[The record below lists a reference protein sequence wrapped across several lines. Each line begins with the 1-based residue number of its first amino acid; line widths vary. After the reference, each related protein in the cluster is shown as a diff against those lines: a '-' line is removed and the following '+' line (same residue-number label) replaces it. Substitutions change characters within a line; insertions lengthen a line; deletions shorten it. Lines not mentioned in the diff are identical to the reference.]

1 MNKLILFIAGAV
13 VCSSTWAAAS
23 NESAVDDAVNRLSA
37 AMLAGDAQ
45 NLKALTASTLSYG
58 HSNGEVQDQAVFVDT
73 IASGKTRYR
82 KINLSNAVT
91 KITGNVAVVRE
102 HFSGTVEQAGKLSDV
117 DLDVLQVWQ
126 KEGGAWKL
134 IARQGYKH

>member
-1 MNKLILFIAGAV
+1 MKKLILFVAGV
-13 VCSSTWAAAS
+13 LICSSTWAAAS
-23 NESAVDDAVNRLSA
+23 NESAVDDAINRLSA

-45 NLKALTASTLSYG
+45 KLKALTASTLSYG

-73 IASGKTRYR
+73 IVSGKTRYK
-82 KINLSNAVT
+82 KINLSNTET
-91 KITGNVAVVRE
+91 KVTGNAAVVRD

>member
-1 MNKLILFIAGAV
+1 MKKLILFVAGV
-13 VCSSTWAAAS
+13 LICSSTWAAAS
-23 NESAVDDAVNRLSA
+23 NESAVDDAINRLSA

-45 NLKALTASTLSYG
+45 KLKALTASTLSYG
-58 HSNGEVQDQAVFVDT
+58 HSNGEVQDQAVCVDT
-73 IASGKTRYR
+73 IVSGKTRYK
-82 KINLSNAVT
+82 KINLSNTET
-91 KITGNVAVVRE
+91 KVTGNAAVVRD